1 MTAEDC
7 GLARRMW
14 HHLEPVHAVFWYAPE
29 VFAEAASLGYD
40 VQTRWPSYFAWR
52 LAPLGAV
59 GQQLATSVCYS
70 FSPRTVAA
78 HVPAAWA
85 VAAPP
90 EILAARERAVDRM
103 YRALFGDLIE
113 SPGLA
118 EAAELAREAALAAGT
133 AGRPLAAA
141 NADLPWPGEPHLVLW
156 HAINV
161 LREHRGD
168 GHVAALQLAG
178 LDPCEALV
186 SFAAIGAAPE
196 DVFASRGWT
205 EAEWSAARDRLASR
219 GWIDAAGKATERRR
233 DGRDE
238 IEWRTD
244 RLADTPW
251 QALGPA
257 RAQRLTDLTGPLLG
271 AAFESGLLP
280 LQSTLGI
287 ANVPAPA
294 PAPETADSAAP
305 RGPRHPGTATNN
317 PISRNSSKAH
327 RTP

>member
-1 MTAEDC
+1 MTATEH
-7 GLARRMW
+7 GLARRIW
-14 HHLEPVHAVFWYAPE
+14 HQLEPVHALFWYAPE
-29 VFAEAASLGYD
+29 VFAEAAALGYG

-59 GQQLATSVCYS
+59 GPRAAASACYS
-70 FSPRTVAA
+70 FSPDMVAA

-85 VAAPP
+85 VAGPP
-90 EILAARERAVDRM
+90 RLLAARERAVDRM
-103 YRALFGDLIE
+103 YRALAGDLIG

-118 EAAELAREAALAAGT
+118 EAAELARDAALAAGT

-141 NADLPWPGEPHLVLW
+141 NADLPWPGEPHLILW

-168 GHVAALQLAG
+168 GHIAALQAAG

-186 SFAAIGAAPE
+186 SFAAIGAAPQE
-196 DVFASRGWT
+196 TFASRGWS
-205 EAEWSAARDRLASR
+205 AQEWSAARDRLAAR
-219 GWIDAAGKATERRR
+219 GWIDAAGNATERGRN
-233 DGRDE
+233 GRDE

-251 QALGPA
+251 RALGA
-257 RAQRLTDLTGPLLG
+257 DRAERLAELTTPLLSG
-271 AAFESGLLP
+271 AFESGLLP

-287 ANVPAPA
+287 AAVPMP
-294 PAPETADSAAP
+294 TA
-305 RGPRHPGTATNN
+305 RL
-317 PISRNSSKAH
+317 
-327 RTP
+327 

>member
-1 MTAEDC
+1 M
-7 GLARRMW
+7 
-14 HHLEPVHAVFWYAPE
+14 FWYAPE
-29 VFAEAASLGYD
+29 AFAEAAALGYD
-40 VQTRWPSYFAWR
+40 VETRWPSYFAWR

-59 GQQLATSVCYS
+59 GPRLATSACFS
-70 FSPRTVAA
+70 FSPDMIAA

-90 EILAARERAVDRM
+90 QILAAQERAVDRM
-103 YRALFGDLIE
+103 YRALLGDLIG

-118 EAAELAREAALAAGT
+118 EAADLAREAALAASI

-141 NADLPWPGEPHLVLW
+141 SADLPWPGEPHLVLW

-161 LREHRGD
+161 LRERRGD
-168 GHVAALQLAG
+168 GHIAALQVAG
-178 LDPCEALV
+178 LDPCEVLV
-186 SFAAIGAAPE
+186 SFTAIGAARQE
-196 DVFASRGWT
+196 TFASRGWT

-219 GWIDAAGKATERRR
+219 GWIDAAGKATERGQ

-244 RLADTPW
+244 RLADAPW

-257 RAQRLTDLTGPLLG
+257 RAQRLADLTGPLLG

-294 PAPETADSAAP
+294 P
-305 RGPRHPGTATNN
+305 RL
-317 PISRNSSKAH
+317 
-327 RTP
+327 

>member
-1 MTAEDC
+1 MTAEGY

-14 HHLEPVHAVFWYAPE
+14 HQLEPVHAVFWYAPE
-29 VFAEAASLGYD
+29 VFAEAAAMGYE
-40 VQTRWPSYFAWR
+40 VTTRGPSYFAWR
-52 LAPLGAV
+52 LAPLGAA
-59 GQQLATSVCYS
+59 GPRLAASACYS
-70 FSPRTVAA
+70 FSPAMVTA

-85 VAAPP
+85 VASP
-90 EILAARERAVDRM
+90 ERILAARERAVDRA
-103 YRALFGDLIE
+103 YRALLGGLTG

-118 EAAELAREAALAAGT
+118 EAADLARCAALAAGT

-168 GHVAALQLAG
+168 GHIAALQAAG

-196 DVFASRGWT
+196 DVFASRGWSA
-205 EAEWSAARDRLASR
+205 AEWAAARDRLTAR
-219 GWIDAAGKATERRR
+219 GWVDGAGQATARGR

-244 RLADTPW
+244 RLADAPW
-251 QALGPA
+251 RALGA
-257 RAQRLTDLTGPLLG
+257 DRAQRLADLTGPLLG
-271 AAFESGLLP
+271 AAFASGLLP
-280 LQSTLGI
+280 AQSTLGI
-287 ANVPAPA
+287 ATVPAPA
-294 PAPETADSAAP
+294 PRP
-305 RGPRHPGTATNN
+305 
-317 PISRNSSKAH
+317 
-327 RTP
+327 